1 MITDVKTTMVFS
13 PAFHMQL
20 KRVAEQM
27 GKPMAQVIEETL
39 TPILD
44 EQEKARRVRIHEGL
58 MKLSG
63 SIKDDLP
70 HASQTIDEVVYG
82 ENVTTMHE

>member
-1 MITDVKTTMVFS
+1 MIADIKTTMTFS

-20 KRVAEQM
+20 KRAAERT

-39 TPILD
+39 APILD
-44 EQEKARRVRIHEGL
+44 EQEKARRARIHQEL

-82 ENVTTMHE
+82 ENVITSHE